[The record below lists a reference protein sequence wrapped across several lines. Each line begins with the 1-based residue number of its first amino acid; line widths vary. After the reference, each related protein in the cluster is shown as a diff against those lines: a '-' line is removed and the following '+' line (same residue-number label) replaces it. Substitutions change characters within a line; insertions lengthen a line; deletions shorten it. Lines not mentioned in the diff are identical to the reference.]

1 MQLLQQAVDRLR
13 TFMAFHD
20 EAAFGVLDQFGGA
33 LLDNFAALVGLG
45 LLGNAEGLGG
55 NAQFRS

>member
-1 MQLLQQAVDRLR
+1 
-13 TFMAFHD
+13 MAFHD

-45 LLGNAEGLGG
+45 LLRNAEGLGG

>member
-1 MQLLQQAVDRLR
+1 
-13 TFMAFHD
+13 MAFHD
-20 EAAFGVLDQFGGA
+20 EAAFGVLDQFGSA

-45 LLGNAEGLGG
+45 LLRNAEGLGG